1 MMTKKTDEIQA
12 VSLSFLQPQ
21 QQQQRQPHQQP
32 HQQPQQQ
39 LQSVQ
44 LVVSSSYPHI
54 IDITKYGN
62 AVHNVTHTT
71 VTGRTWVYTQARVFN
86 VGGDKG

>member
-54 IDITKYGN
+54 IDITTY
-62 AVHNVTHTT
+62 
-71 VTGRTWVYTQARVFN
+71 
-86 VGGDKG
+86 

>member
-1 MMTKKTDEIQA
+1 MMTKKAAEIQA

-21 QQQQRQPHQQP
+21 QQQQQPHQQP
-32 HQQPQQQ
+32 HQQSQQQ

-71 VTGRTWVYTQARVFN
+71 VTENMGLHTSSCC
-86 VGGDKG
+86 

>member
-1 MMTKKTDEIQA
+1 MTKKAAEIQA

-21 QQQQRQPHQQP
+21 QQQQQPHQQP
-32 HQQPQQQ
+32 HQQSQQQ

-71 VTGRTWVYTQARVFN
+71 VTGRTWVYTQARVVN